1 MFVFPSKRT
10 VTNSQII
17 NALAGGDV
25 YNQLWVGCRMS
36 LKRSITNLKIG
47 EESVVLNSRKL
58 FKRGTSKL
66 RRWRKRI
73 LKEIVAFS

>member
-1 MFVFPSKRT
+1 
-10 VTNSQII
+10 
-17 NALAGGDV
+17 
-25 YNQLWVGCRMS
+25 MS